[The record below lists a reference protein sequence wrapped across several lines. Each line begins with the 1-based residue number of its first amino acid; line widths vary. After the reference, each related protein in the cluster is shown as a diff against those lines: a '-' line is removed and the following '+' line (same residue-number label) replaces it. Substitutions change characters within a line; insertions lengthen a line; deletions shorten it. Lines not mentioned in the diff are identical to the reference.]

1 MKTLVNKAVLGAFV
15 VVGLSAVALGQPS
28 PDTSLW
34 GGGATNPSGDT
45 AVPVV
50 YYDPMTGIMSLDTV
64 GLNRTSDTTT
74 GQMIGGDDVGT
85 ISLSVTGPAATS
97 VILNGFVNQPIGGVV
112 WNGQYFNGKQQL
124 FGVGAGAEYLQP
136 ALKTDAFQYAAGLTE
151 SAFGGVDG
159 SRLGAAGG
167 VEMAVNFASGAPGDT
182 IFGAVQFVP
191 EPSAMLIVGP
201 ALLGLIGFLRRRR

>member
-15 VVGLSAVALGQPS
+15 VVGLSAVAFGQM
-28 PDTSLW
+28 PDASLW
-34 GGGATNPSGDT
+34 GGGATNPSGDA

-50 YYDPMTGIMSLDTV
+50 IYDPVTGIMSLDTA
-64 GLNRTSDTTT
+64 GINRTVDTTS

-136 ALKTDAFQYAAGLTE
+136 SLSTEVFQYAAGL
-151 SAFGGVDG
+151 APADFGQ
-159 SRLGAAGG
+159 

-182 IFGAVQFVP
+182 IFGGVQFLVP
-191 EPSAMLIVGP
+191 EPSTMLIVGP
-201 ALLGLIGFLRRRR
+201 ALLGLIGFIRRRR